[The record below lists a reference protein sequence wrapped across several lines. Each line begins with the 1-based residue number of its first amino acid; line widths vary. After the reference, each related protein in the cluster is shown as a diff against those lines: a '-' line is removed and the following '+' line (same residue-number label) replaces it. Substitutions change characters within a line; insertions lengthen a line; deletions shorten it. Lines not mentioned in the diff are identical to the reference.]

1 MSPAMKA
8 HSWVASP
15 PVACPPLPSPPTSLS
30 ISLAHRGGPG
40 GWAGAFRAVWDAE
53 PQPAEN
59 LLTKGRASGLSEPSE
74 MGCLR
79 HMK

>member
-8 HSWVASP
+8 RGWAASP

-30 ISLAHRGGPG
+30 ISPAHRRGPG

-74 MGCLR
+74 TGCLR
-79 HMK
+79 HMR